1 MSKVRGFFRRL
12 IRKLPPFRGIY
23 LELGRLRE
31 ENAQKK
37 AREEQLRKELREE
50 YRRQLDE
57 VRKDTSRQL
66 ADLEQSF
73 QHQMERM
80 KEEEDSRWKEFEKS
94 RSQREEEQDETIR
107 KCRKLMELQ
116 KKYIEQEDAQ
126 QKDVAAQCRKLSSRI
141 DWVVAK
147 EKELA
152 ESLRMEQKAQKET
165 AESLQKK
172 EKVQKETAESIRKE
186 VKALGERE
194 KKERRELRKDLK
206 KDLTGDMEYYY
217 YKLLPEERYEEEL
230 KEWYYNKTG
239 EVLHLDHPVTYNE
252 KIQWMKL
259 YDSTSKKTLLAD
271 KYRVRDWV
279 AEQIGQ
285 QYLIP
290 LLGVYDHFDE
300 IDLDALPDRFVIK
313 TNHAYKTNWIVTDKS
328 AFDRKAAKLFFDKA
342 MQRDFAYRSG
352 LQLHYKGIER
362 KLIVEEYLENS
373 TENLDDYKVYCFG
386 GKAECIEYM
395 TGRNQELRA
404 AFYDTEWN
412 LLPIRRMAEP
422 CEQTIERPQNLEKL
436 IELAE
441 ILGRG
446 FAHVRVDFY
455 LPNDGSIRFGE
466 MTFTPANGIRK
477 WDPPEY
483 NRIYGDLIRLPGE
496 MQSHACCKANYQC
509 IRAVTENR

>member
-1 MSKVRGFFRRL
+1 MYMEMGK
-12 IRKLPPFRGIY
+12 
-23 LELGRLRE
+23 LRE
-31 ENAQKK
+31 ENAQIK
-37 AREEQLRKELREE
+37 AREELLREE

-57 VRKDTSRQL
+57 VRKDNERQL
-66 ADLEQSF
+66 ADLEQSY
-73 QHQMERM
+73 QHRIERM
-80 KEEEDSRWKEFEKS
+80 KGEEDARWKEFEKG
-94 RSQREEEQDETIR
+94 RIRLEEEQNETIQ
-107 KCRKLMELQ
+107 KCRQLMELQ

-126 QKDVAAQCRKLSSRI
+126 QKEASMRQSEIASQQKELATQCRKLSSRI

-147 EKELA
+147 EKEIA

-165 AESLQKK
+165 AESQQKEWK
-172 EKVQKETAESIRKE
+172 AQKETVESIRKE

-206 KDLTGDMEYYY
+206 KELTGDMEYYY

-230 KEWYYNKTG
+230 TEWYFNKTG
-239 EVLHLDHPVTYNE
+239 ETLHLDHPVSYNE

-259 YDSTSKKTLLAD
+259 HDSTPLKTLLAD

-279 AEQIGQ
+279 AKQIGQ

-290 LLGVYDHFDE
+290 LLGVYNCFDE
-300 IDLDALPDRFVIK
+300 IDFDALPDRFVIK

-328 AFDRKAAKLFFDKA
+328 TFDRKAAKLFFDKA
-342 MQRDFAYRSG
+342 MQRDFAYRAG

-404 AFYDTEWN
+404 AFYDTNWN

-422 CEQTIERPQNLEKL
+422 CEQSVEKPQNLEKL

-441 ILGRG
+441 ILSRG
-446 FAHVRVDFY
+446 FSHVRVDFY
-455 LPNDGSIRFGE
+455 LLNDGSIRFGE

-483 NRIYGDLIRLPGE
+483 NRIYGDFIQLPG
-496 MQSHACCKANYQC
+496 Q
-509 IRAVTENR
+509 